1 MVGKDRKIDL
11 SQNYFLYF
19 HWRMPKKTL
28 PLLSLKFARVAELVD
43 ALDSKSSDSN
53 IVPVRPRPRV
63 LYTSSTIEEGTF
75 VHSSLEKMKQRKY
88 DKAYL

>member
-19 HWRMPKKTL
+19 HWCMPKKTL
-28 PLLSLKFARVAELVD
+28 PLLLLMFARVAELVD

-63 LYTSSTIEEGTF
+63 QQTSSTIEGVFF
-75 VHSSLEKMKQRKY
+75 VLLHTQVYSK
-88 DKAYL
+88 